1 MSKTLFETLEEK
13 GEKRGIEK
21 GEKRGIGIGE
31 ERTKL
36 NTIANCIKIGMDTP
50 TIAAIVELAIEKVEA
65 IRDSIQRGTFRLQS

>member
-1 MSKTLFETLEEK
+1 MSKTLFETLE
-13 GEKRGIEK
+13 EK

-65 IRDSIQRGTFRLQS
+65 IRDSIQRGTFTLQS